1 MALFCIIVNYNVKQK
16 FTIVDKKRIEKYS
29 RQAEKGIKALIPETA
44 IAHKIQEK

>member
-1 MALFCIIVNYNVKQK
+1 MALFCIIVNYNAKRK

-29 RQAEKGIKALIPETA
+29 RQKKGIKALIPDTA

>member
-29 RQAEKGIKALIPETA
+29 RQAKKRDQSPDSGNSDCT
-44 IAHKIQEK
+44 